1 MVLTQSSAI
10 LTTVL
15 AEIALALHP
24 ILIKEIP
31 ASLTTQLLA
40 RLGTYSTL
48 SFALATPSERVD
60 TWGSPTSATK
70 SFLLG
75 LMNLV
80 HIASSY
86 ISYTLLPAGSALALF
101 YTYPFINIL
110 AGVVLLQETLD
121 WSLLPFFFIA
131 FFGVLLIA
139 YSTNEQEVE
148 KPASEDSYPQMFQG
162 VKWGV
167 IMALISAF
175 TETLIFLVAKIP
187 RSSHSPWFSMT
198 KLYPGALLGL
208 LGWMFYKKQPIQTD
222 LKLWLPLLA
231 FNIFIGFVG
240 YSLRF
245 FSIPLLPT
253 AIFSILTFIG
263 VVAGYV
269 WGLVFSKEVPSAKSL
284 VGATMITGSLGIM
297 NYMTKT

>member
-1 MVLTQSSAI
+1 MFLTQSSAV

-24 ILIKEIP
+24 IIIKEIP
-31 ASLTTQLLA
+31 ASLSTQILA
-40 RLGTYSTL
+40 RLGTYSIL
-48 SFALATPSERVD
+48 SLVLATPSERKE
-60 TWGSPTSATK
+60 TWGSPTSAIQ

-75 LMNLV
+75 LMNIV

-101 YTYPFINIL
+101 YTYPFMNIL
-110 AGVVLLQETLD
+110 TGSILLQDTLN
-121 WSLLPFFFIA
+121 WSLIPFFLIA
-131 FFGVLLIA
+131 FFGVILIA

-148 KPASEDSYPQMFQG
+148 KPASEDSYPAMFQG

-175 TETLIFLVAKIP
+175 TETLIFLVAKVP
-187 RSSHSPWFSMT
+187 RNTYSPWFTMS
-198 KLYPGALLGL
+198 KLYPGALIGFVVWL
-208 LGWMFYKKQPIQTD
+208 FYKKEPIQTD
-222 LKLWLPLLA
+222 LVIWGPLLA
-231 FNIFIGFVG
+231 FNIFIGFIG

-263 VVAGYV
+263 VVAGYG
-269 WGLVFSKEVPSAKSL
+269 WGLIFSKEIPSVKSL
-284 VGATMITGSLGIM
+284 LGATMITGSLGFM
-297 NYMTKT
+297 NYISNT